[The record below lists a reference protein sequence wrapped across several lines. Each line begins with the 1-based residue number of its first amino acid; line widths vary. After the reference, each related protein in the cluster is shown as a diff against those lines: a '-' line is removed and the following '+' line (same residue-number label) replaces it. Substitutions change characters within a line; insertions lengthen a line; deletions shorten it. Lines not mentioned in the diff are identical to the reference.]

1 MDIQKQITFLPTTDL
16 NVTSKF
22 YENILGLKLILD
34 QGDCRI
40 YKTCSNAYLG
50 FCEREFE
57 IIKGKIILT
66 LVVDDVENQYKV
78 LSRNLSKG
86 LSDIVHNKKYN
97 IIHFFVTDPN
107 GYLVEIQKFLNPI
120 E

>member
-16 NVTSKF
+16 NATSKF
-22 YENILGLKLILD
+22 YEDNFGLILNLD

-40 YKTCSNAYLG
+40 YKTSSTAYLG

-57 IIKGKIILT
+57 LTKGKIILT
-66 LVVDDVENQYKV
+66 LIVEDVEEQHKV
-78 LSRNLSKG
+78 LSRNSNLV
-86 LSDIVHNKKYN
+86 LSDVVHNKKYN

-107 GYLVEIQKFLNPI
+107 GYLVEIQKFLDPI